1 MTNTSYA
8 LLSLPEF
15 AEPPSS
21 PQTAYISDAL
31 PSLYCRYNQYHC
43 HHHLGGSPCGYMN
56 MMWVSEGCQ
65 RIHPTTPN
73 SWMQIRPAQHQG

>member
-21 PQTAYISDAL
+21 PQTADIHIRCTYQVCIVVIINIIVIITSEVL
-31 PSLYCRYNQYHC
+31 PV
-43 HHHLGGSPCGYMN
+43 G
-56 MMWVSEGCQ
+56 
-65 RIHPTTPN
+65 T
-73 SWMQIRPAQHQG
+73 